1 MKFAV
6 CLVDEC
12 ANRRDFRAL
21 RWRRRFIFRFDRAPR
36 LFASALLQLAL
47 AKPRRKLNSNET
59 IYPRARRRLRSRL
72 QLREIEAPKP
82 NFGEVAIRVHAASL
96 NYRDLLTARNPK
108 IENVVP
114 LSDGAGEIIALGD
127 GVTGWKIG
135 DRVCVNF
142 FRDWQS
148 GRFKREYH
156 GAALGGSCDGMLSE
170 VVVFPAHSLVVMP
183 DDYSYE
189 EAATLPC
196 AGLTAWCALRRGC
209 FAAGDAVLL
218 QGTGGVSIW
227 GLQIAVASGGAAIVT
242 SSSDDK
248 LKRAKQMGARE
259 IINYKSTPDWDKEV
273 WRLTNKRGVDHIL
286 EVGGPGTLGQS
297 LASVAE
303 GGHIA
308 QIGVL
313 TGFEAPETSLFPLV
327 SKNATMS
334 GIYVGDVAS
343 FENFVRFLNATKIKP
358 VIDRVFPFAEARAA
372 YDYMQSGAH
381 FGKIVIAI

>member
-1 MKFAV
+1 MKQTTLVAGADFA
-6 CLVDEC
+6 
-12 ANRRDFRAL
+12 
-21 RWRRRFIFRFDRAPR
+21 
-36 LFASALLQLAL
+36 
-47 AKPRRKLNSNET
+47 
-59 IYPRARRRLRSRL
+59 RL
-72 QLREIEAPKP
+72 QTREIEAPRPK
-82 NFGEVAIRVHAASL
+82 FGEVAIRVRAASL
-96 NYRDLLTARNPK
+96 NYRDLLMAKNPK

-114 LSDGAGEIIALGD
+114 LSDGAGEIIAVGA
-127 GVTGWKIG
+127 GVADWKIG

-170 VVVFPAHSLVVMP
+170 IVVFPAHAIVAMP
-183 DDYSYE
+183 ADYSFE

-209 FAAGDAVLL
+209 YVMGDAVLL
-218 QGTGGVSIW
+218 QGTGGVSMW
-227 GLQIAVASGGAAIVT
+227 GLQIVVASGGAAIIT

-248 LKRAKQMGARE
+248 LTRARE
-259 IINYKSTPDWDKEV
+259 LGAGATVNYKTTPDWSKEV
-273 WRLTNKRGVDHIL
+273 WRLTNKRGVDHVL

-297 LASVAE
+297 LASIAE
-303 GGHIA
+303 GGHVA

-313 TGFEAPETSLFPLV
+313 TGFDAPETSLFPLV

-343 FENFVRFLNATKIKP
+343 FEEFVRFINATQIKP
-358 VIDRVFPFAEARAA
+358 VIDRVFPFDHARAA
-372 YDYMQSGAH
+372 YEYMESGAH
-381 FGKIVIAI
+381 FGKVVISNSD

>member
-1 MKFAV
+1 MKQITLAPGADFA
-6 CLVDEC
+6 
-12 ANRRDFRAL
+12 
-21 RWRRRFIFRFDRAPR
+21 
-36 LFASALLQLAL
+36 
-47 AKPRRKLNSNET
+47 
-59 IYPRARRRLRSRL
+59 RL
-72 QLREIEAPKP
+72 QIREIQAPQP
-82 NFGEVAIRVHAASL
+82 GANEVAIRVRAASL

-114 LSDGAGEIIALGD
+114 LSDGAGEIIAVGAD
-127 GVTGWKIG
+127 VTDWKIG

-142 FRDWQS
+142 FRDWQN

-156 GAALGGSCDGMLSE
+156 DAALGGSCDGMLRE
-170 VVVFPAHSLVVMP
+170 IVVFPARSLVQMP

-209 FAAGDAVLL
+209 FAAGESVLL

-227 GLQIAVASGGAAIVT
+227 GLQIAIASGGSAIVT

-248 LKRAKQMGARE
+248 LERARQMGASA
-259 IINYKSTPDWDKEV
+259 IINYKTTPDWSREV
-273 WRLTNKRGVDHIL
+273 WKLTNKRGVDHIL

-313 TGFEAPETSLFPLV
+313 TGFEAPQTSLFPLV

-334 GIYVGDVAS
+334 GIYVGDVAF
-343 FENFVRFLNATKIKP
+343 FEQFVRFLNATKIKP
-358 VIDRVFPFAEARAA
+358 IIDRIFDFSEARAA

-381 FGKIVIAI
+381 FGKVVISV